1 MERIKK
7 ALPVVVIIVLLGLVI
22 RLYIW
27 EPTPSNDD
35 QIQSNF
41 PNDNVE
47 FVTVNTMEY
56 DFFAE
61 YRLQREISRS
71 KEIDLLKEMINNE
84 NYDAEIKKSAQLD
97 LLSLIKKME
106 KEFDAENL
114 IKAKGVKDSIVM
126 ISNDGVNV
134 IINVDGPIE
143 GYIPKI
149 GEAAAKATGRRM
161 EEITIIPY

>member
-27 EPTPSNDD
+27 EPNLYDD
-35 QIQSNF
+35 QIHSNF
-41 PNDNVE
+41 QNDNVE
-47 FVTVNTMEY
+47 VVTINTMQY

-84 NYDAEIKKSAQLD
+84 NYDGEVRKSAQLD

-114 IKAKGVKDSIVM
+114 IRAKGVKDSIVM
-126 ISNDGVNV
+126 ISDGGVNV

-143 GYIPKI
+143 QYIPKI
-149 GEAAAKATGRRM
+149 GDATARATGRRM